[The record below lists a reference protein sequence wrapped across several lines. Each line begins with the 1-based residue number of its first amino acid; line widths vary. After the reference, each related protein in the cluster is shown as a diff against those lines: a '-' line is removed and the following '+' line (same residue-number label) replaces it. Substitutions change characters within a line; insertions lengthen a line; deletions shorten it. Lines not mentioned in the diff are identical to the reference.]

1 VITSLLT
8 KSKRVFLFALAIPVF
23 AGSSSAP
30 GIKNFHQLNEHVYR
44 GAQPTDEGFQY
55 LAKMGVKTVID
66 LREADERSQAEE
78 AVVTAAGMKYV
89 NVPMTGLTPPTEP
102 EITRILGI
110 LEDDSA
116 GAVFVH
122 CQRGADRTG
131 AVIAAYR
138 IDHEHW
144 DNARA
149 LSEAKSAVF
158 HRAQSGRR
166 LSLLTLRHSD
176 SSESVEWTPTLS
188 SNFLKLRLAGSWPP
202 NQFVNAICCSE
213 SHRNCS
219 AGVPALRDPARMS
232 GQGTKA

>member
-1 VITSLLT
+1 MPS
-8 KSKRVFLFALAIPVF
+8 
-23 AGSSSAP
+23 
-30 GIKNFHQLNEHVYR
+30 
-44 GAQPTDEGFQY
+44 DEGFQY
-55 LAKMGVKTVID
+55 LAKIGVKTVID

-149 LSEAKSAVF
+149 LSEAKSDGMGSFQFPRRSYIRDFQPRTIEVKTVAKATSATSAASDAVTVSPQN
-158 HRAQSGRR
+158 A
-166 LSLLTLRHSD
+166 
-176 SSESVEWTPTLS
+176 V
-188 SNFLKLRLAGSWPP
+188 SNSPVR
-202 NQFVNAICCSE
+202 
-213 SHRNCS
+213 
-219 AGVPALRDPARMS
+219 
-232 GQGTKA
+232 